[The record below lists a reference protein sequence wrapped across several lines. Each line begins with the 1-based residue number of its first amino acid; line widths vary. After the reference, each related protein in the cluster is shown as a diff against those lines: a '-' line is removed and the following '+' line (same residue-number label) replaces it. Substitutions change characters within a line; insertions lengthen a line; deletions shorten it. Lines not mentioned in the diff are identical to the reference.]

1 MDFETKIMVFVK
13 NIVKLLNFLYK
24 SVDFFIKMFYIL
36 KRFLM
41 LFDNKINKIR
51 READECLD
59 EISFENSLIDY
70 QLEFLNEIINMI
82 DKCTKAESKTMVLEE
97 VRLLKSMKL
106 NNKKIANILK
116 DDNVFNVKL
125 CIDAMKSVN

>member
-1 MDFETKIMVFVK
+1 
-13 NIVKLLNFLYK
+13 
-24 SVDFFIKMFYIL
+24 
-36 KRFLM
+36 M